1 MRLICTLF
9 LYILCSSALLAQT
22 VLKYDLKEGDV
33 FTVKQNAEQ
42 VIVQDVDG
50 ATHELTNTLNGILEF
65 KVLKEKE
72 ESYQVALTFKDL
84 NLKVTS
90 SIQGELMN
98 VKAKEVSEGDMQ
110 SQIFNSL
117 LDTPVELTL
126 SKTGDIL
133 EVIGGDSLVAKMANA
148 SGIED
153 EFSKNLMKKSLEK
166 EFGSEALSKNYKQM
180 TFIYT
185 AEEVTIG
192 DTWQNEYTGKL
203 NAKNTWSLI
212 EITDTEAIIRGK
224 AEVSM
229 NVTEAAT
236 TMALTGTQETEI
248 KTDRASG
255 FISVMTVK
263 GESKGISKMTQMS
276 DQDIPTTIKSTITY
290 QLIKE

>member
-1 MRLICTLF
+1 MRLIYTLILF
-9 LYILCSSALLAQT
+9 LLSSSILLAQT
-22 VLKYDLKEGDV
+22 VLEYDLKEGDV
-33 FTVKQNAEQ
+33 FTVQQNAEQ

-50 ATHELTNTLNGILEF
+50 ATHELTNSLNGVLEF
-65 KVLKEKE
+65 RVLEEKE
-72 ESYQVALTFKDL
+72 DSYQIALTFKDL
-84 NLKVTS
+84 NLKMIS

-98 VKAKEVSEGDMQ
+98 VKAKEVSEDAMQ

-117 LDTPVELTL
+117 LNTPVELTL

-133 EVIGGDSLVAKMANA
+133 KVVGGDSLVAKMANA

-153 EFSKNLMKKSLEK
+153 GFSKNLMKKSLEK
-166 EFGSEALSKNYKQM
+166 EFGSEALSNNYKQM

-185 AEEVTIG
+185 TERVNIG

-203 NAKNTWSLI
+203 NARNTWSLI
-212 EITDTEAIIRGK
+212 EITDTEALIRGK
-224 AEVSM
+224 AEITMS
-229 NVTEAAT
+229 VTEAVT
-236 TMALTGTQETEI
+236 TMALTGTQDTEI

-255 FISVMTVK
+255 FISMMTVK
-263 GESKGISKMTQMS
+263 GESKGISKMPQMS

>member
-1 MRLICTLF
+1 
-9 LYILCSSALLAQT
+9 
-22 VLKYDLKEGDV
+22 
-33 FTVKQNAEQ
+33 
-42 VIVQDVDG
+42 
-50 ATHELTNTLNGILEF
+50 
-65 KVLKEKE
+65 
-72 ESYQVALTFKDL
+72 
-84 NLKVTS
+84 
-90 SIQGELMN
+90 
-98 VKAKEVSEGDMQ
+98 MQ

-212 EITDTEAIIRGK
+212 EITDTEALIRGK